1 MPDIFVYLLLSLGS
15 GATYALLGNGIVAMY
30 KGSGILNFAQGGVAM
45 FAAYCY
51 MQLMTDG
58 SSKLAALLI
67 VMAGAAAFGVI
78 FAVAVVRP
86 LRNAPILGKVVVTLG
101 LLVALQ
107 GLASLIWGESSNPV
121 ESLFPT
127 DSISVGG
134 DTNVG
139 ADRIY
144 MFGTAVVIAAALWAL
159 YRFTRLGLATQAAS
173 ENEIGAS
180 LLGFSPTV
188 IASINWALGSALAA
202 LAGVLIAAITTLD
215 SATMPMLV
223 LPALAAALV
232 GRFASFG
239 ITTAAAFGIGW
250 IQTTLLN
257 TWEQPGVQTAAP
269 FVVVIVVM
277 VLAGRALPT
286 RGALSEGRP
295 PKAPA
300 GDSRWPLMVVS
311 IVVAVVALVMFN
323 GTYQAAFATSLTTAI
338 LALSLVVLTGY
349 VGQISLMQLT
359 FAGIGGFITVKLAAD
374 LGFPFPLSILAG
386 AAIIAPISALLGLPA
401 LRIRGLSLAVVT
413 LGAAVAVD
421 AVLFQ
426 NQDWTG
432 GLDGMA
438 VPSASLFGASVDPF
452 EHPVRYGLVVLF
464 ALVVVAILVGNIRR
478 SGIGRR
484 MLAVRSNERA
494 AAVAGVNVSAVK
506 LQAFTIAGVIAA
518 ISGGLLAYSNPF
530 IVFGSGQFSALPS
543 ITLLTLVYL
552 GGIASVAGGV
562 MAGVIASGGVM
573 YVVLSGV
580 GGFDDY
586 FAMIS
591 GVLLI
596 LTVLLQPD
604 GAMVAVGEQIRGLGR
619 KLRGGEGP
627 PSGSS
632 PTAGGPV
639 TRPTAVEPDG
649 ERVPVP

>member
-1 MPDIFVYLLLSLGS
+1 
-15 GATYALLGNGIVAMY
+15 
-30 KGSGILNFAQGGVAM
+30 
-45 FAAYCY
+45 
-51 MQLMTDG
+51 
-58 SSKLAALLI
+58 
-67 VMAGAAAFGVI
+67 
-78 FAVAVVRP
+78 
-86 LRNAPILGKVVVTLG
+86 
-101 LLVALQ
+101 
-107 GLASLIWGESSNPV
+107 
-121 ESLFPT
+121 
-127 DSISVGG
+127 
-134 DTNVG
+134 
-139 ADRIY
+139 
-144 MFGTAVVIAAALWAL
+144 
-159 YRFTRLGLATQAAS
+159 
-173 ENEIGAS
+173 
-180 LLGFSPTV
+180 
-188 IASINWALGSALAA
+188 
-202 LAGVLIAAITTLD
+202 
-215 SATMPMLV
+215 MPMLV

-232 GRFASFG
+232 GRFSSFG
-239 ITTAAAFGIGW
+239 VTTGAAFLIGW

-277 VLAGRALPT
+277 AFAGRALPT

-300 GDSRWPLMVVS
+300 GDHRWALTAASV
-311 IVVAVVALVMFN
+311 VVAVVALVLFN
-323 GTYQAAFATSLTTAI
+323 ATYQAAFATSLTMAI

-359 FAGIGGFITVKLAAD
+359 FAGIGGFITAKLASD
-374 LGFPFPLSILAG
+374 LGFPFPLSIIAG
-386 AAIIAPISALLGLPA
+386 AVIIAPISALLGVPA
-401 LRIRGLSLAVVT
+401 LRVRGLSLAVVT

-464 ALVVVAILVGNIRR
+464 ALVVVAIAVGNIRR

-494 AAVAGVNVSAVK
+494 AAVAGVNVAAVK

-518 ISGGLLAYSNPF
+518 ISGGLLAYANPF

-552 GGIASVAGGV
+552 GGIASVSGGI
-562 MAGVIASGGVM
+562 MAGVVSSGGVM
-573 YVVLSGV
+573 YVLLSGI

-586 FAMIS
+586 FAMVS

-604 GAMVAVGEQIRGLGR
+604 GAMVAMGEQIRWVGK
-619 KLRGGEGP
+619 KLRGGGSASGP
-627 PSGSS
+627 RSS
-632 PTAGGPV
+632 GGPDATPPV
-639 TRPTAVEPDG
+639 VQSDQ
-649 ERVPVP
+649 ERVPVT